1 MTNSWENLLKQ
12 FEVQTSNESKIKTME
27 DFVNLFKEGFKD
39 ASLEEKEFIS
49 SILNYTIRYEPNKK
63 ADS

>member
-27 DFVNLFKEGFKD
+27 DFVNLFKEEFKD

>member
-1 MTNSWENLLKQ
+1 
-12 FEVQTSNESKIKTME
+12 ME
-27 DFVNLFKEGFKD
+27 DFVNLFKEEFKD